1 VRLTHATRHALQA
14 LYEGTRFDAVRRE
27 LTSQKALVT
36 LMALVLGESH
46 ERALQ
51 GLRVLNACTQVRAR
65 NILEYF
71 CDALILRE
79 SHEEAPQGLGV

>member
-1 VRLTHATRHALQA
+1 
-14 LYEGTRFDAVRRE
+14 
-27 LTSQKALVT
+27 
-36 LMALVLGESH
+36 MALVLGESH